1 MSDATLSLIILAVT
15 IVLFI
20 WNRLP
25 VGVVA
30 IGSALALYF
39 CGLVDLAGLTSG
51 LGDSVIAFIAALF
64 VVSEGLE
71 ASGITAWAG
80 RLLTR
85 AAGNTRVRVLAA
97 ISVLAAILAALI
109 TINGAAAALVP
120 VTVAVARHAAMLP
133 SKTLIPLA
141 YACSA
146 GSMLTLSGS
155 PVNVIVNDAARGAT
169 GDGFG
174 YFDFGVVGVPLVILT
189 FGVVAL
195 FGDRLLPD
203 RQSTTLPA
211 DFSNYV
217 GTVVDHYG
225 LGNRIY
231 RLHVGAE
238 SPFLGRS
245 VRHVTP
251 GDSDDLVG
259 IAAQGG
265 HGAGVLDG
273 SLKVENGDVI
283 VVSGHGAQVEQFA
296 RDNDLTVEDVAGR
309 HSRRG
314 RLIDRDVGI
323 TEVVI
328 PPRSEWIG
336 TEVFPGMVRPEDG
349 LLVLSIR
356 RRSKDVGARTVAL
369 AEGDTMLV
377 HGPWRA
383 VDALAEDQRLLV
395 VASSEQLRRQTVALG
410 RTAPRA
416 AVILV
421 AMIALLATGVVP
433 AVVAGLLGALAM
445 VITNVVTSEQ
455 AYRAI
460 SWPTVVLIAALIP
473 MSAAITNSGAAEQI
487 ARPIVDLVADQSPY
501 LLLVILFLLTAALG
515 QVISNAATTL
525 IVIPIALAAA
535 ADIGVDPLPVLMLV
549 CTAAAAAVL
558 TPIATPANMIVMNP
572 GGYRFGDYW
581 RLGIVVMVCWL
592 AVALAVIPLVWPLN
606 P

>member
-15 IVLFI
+15 IVAFV

-30 IGSALALYF
+30 IASALALYF
-39 CGLVDLAGLTSG
+39 FGLIDLDGLTAGLG
-51 LGDSVIAFIAALF
+51 QSVIVFIAALF

-80 RLLTR
+80 QLLTR
-85 AAGNTRVRVLAA
+85 LAGTGRVRVLAA
-97 ISVLAAILAALI
+97 IAVLSAILAALI

-120 VTVAVARHAAMLP
+120 VTVAVARHAGMLP
-133 SKTLIPLA
+133 SKVLIPLA

-155 PVNVIVNDAARGAT
+155 PVNVIVNDAARDAT

-174 YFDFGVVGVPLVILT
+174 YFEFGFIGVPLLIVT
-189 FGVVAL
+189 FGVIAL
-195 FGDRLLPD
+195 LGDRLLPE

-211 DFSNYV
+211 DFSNYL

-225 LGNRIY
+225 LGQRIY

-238 SPFLGRS
+238 SSCVGADPREVVS
-245 VRHVTP
+245 
-251 GDSDDLVG
+251 SDTGVVS

-265 HGAGVLDG
+265 LGAGLLESGQKLRD
-273 SLKVENGDVI
+273 GDVL
-283 VVSGHGAQVEQFA
+283 VVSGSGTAVDEYA
-296 RDNDLTVEDVAGR
+296 RAHDLTVEDVAGR
-309 HSRRG
+309 HAQGG
-314 RLIDRDVGI
+314 RLVDRDAGVSEI
-323 TEVVI
+323 VV

-336 TEVFPGMVRPEDG
+336 ATVCPGMVRPEDG
-349 LLVLSIR
+349 LLVMSIR
-356 RRSKDVGARTVAL
+356 RRNKDVGHRAVEL
-369 AEGDTMLV
+369 VEGDTMLV

-383 VDALAEDQRLLV
+383 IDALSENSQVLV
-395 VASSEQLRRQTVALG
+395 VGSSEQLRRQTVALG
-410 RTAPRA
+410 HSAPRA
-416 AVILV
+416 GIILV
-421 AMIALLATGVVP
+421 AMIALLASGVVAP
-433 AVVAGLLGALAM
+433 VVAGLLGAVAM
-445 VITNVVTSEQ
+445 VVTKVVTSEQ

-473 MSAAITNSGAAEQI
+473 MSTAITDSGGAEMI
-487 ARPIVDLVADQSPY
+487 AEPIVNLVADRSAY
-501 LLLVILFLLTAALG
+501 LLLIVLFLLTALLG
-515 QVISNAATTL
+515 QFISNAATTL

-535 ADIGVDPLPVLMLV
+535 ADIGVDPMPILMLV

-581 RLGIVVMVCWL
+581 RLGSVVMVCWL
-592 AVALAVIPLVWPLN
+592 VIAVLLIPVFWPL
-606 P
+606 

>member
-15 IVLFI
+15 IVAFV

-30 IGSALALYF
+30 IASALALYF
-39 CGLVDLAGLTSG
+39 FGLIDLDGLTAGLG
-51 LGDSVIAFIAALF
+51 QSVIVFIAALF

-80 RLLTR
+80 QLLTR
-85 AAGNTRVRVLAA
+85 LAGTGRVRVLAA
-97 ISVLAAILAALI
+97 IAVLSAILAALI

-120 VTVAVARHAAMLP
+120 VTVAVARHAGMLP
-133 SKTLIPLA
+133 SKVLIPLA

-155 PVNVIVNDAARGAT
+155 PVNVIVNDAARDAT

-174 YFDFGVVGVPLVILT
+174 YFEFGFIGVPLLIVT
-189 FGVVAL
+189 FGVIAL
-195 FGDRLLPD
+195 LGDRLLPE

-211 DFSNYV
+211 DFSNYL

-225 LGNRIY
+225 LGQRIY

-238 SPFLGRS
+238 SSCVGADPRE
-245 VRHVTP
+245 VVP
-251 GDSDDLVG
+251 SDTGVVS

-265 HGAGVLDG
+265 LGAGLLESGQKLQD
-273 SLKVENGDVI
+273 GDVL
-283 VVSGHGAQVEQFA
+283 VVSGSGTAVDEYA
-296 RDNDLTVEDVAGR
+296 RAHDLTVEDVAGR
-309 HSRRG
+309 HAQGG
-314 RLIDRDVGI
+314 RLVDRDAGVSEI
-323 TEVVI
+323 VV

-336 TEVFPGMVRPEDG
+336 ATVCPGMVRPEDG
-349 LLVLSIR
+349 LLVMSIR
-356 RRSKDVGARTVAL
+356 RRNKDVGHRAVEL
-369 AEGDTMLV
+369 VEGDTMLV

-383 VDALAEDQRLLV
+383 IDALSENSQVLV
-395 VASSEQLRRQTVALG
+395 VGSSEQLRRQTVALG
-410 RTAPRA
+410 HSAPRA
-416 AVILV
+416 GVILV
-421 AMIALLATGVVP
+421 AMIALLASGVVAP
-433 AVVAGLLGALAM
+433 VVAGLLGAVAM
-445 VITNVVTSEQ
+445 VVTKVVTSEQ

-473 MSAAITNSGAAEQI
+473 MSTAITDSGGAEMI
-487 ARPIVDLVADQSPY
+487 AEPIVNLVADRSAY
-501 LLLVILFLLTAALG
+501 LLLIVLFLLTALLG
-515 QVISNAATTL
+515 QFISNAATTL

-535 ADIGVDPLPVLMLV
+535 ADIGVDPMPILMLV

-581 RLGIVVMVCWL
+581 RLGSVVMVCWL
-592 AVALAVIPLVWPLN
+592 VIAVLLIPVFWPL
-606 P
+606 